1 MREMSAARHPNDPTE
16 LRRRLAADVLAL
28 TAKDR
33 SELVHV
39 LDEALAQ
46 LPGAAVSAPDTPI
59 SA

>member
-1 MREMSAARHPNDPTE
+1 MSAARHPNDPTE